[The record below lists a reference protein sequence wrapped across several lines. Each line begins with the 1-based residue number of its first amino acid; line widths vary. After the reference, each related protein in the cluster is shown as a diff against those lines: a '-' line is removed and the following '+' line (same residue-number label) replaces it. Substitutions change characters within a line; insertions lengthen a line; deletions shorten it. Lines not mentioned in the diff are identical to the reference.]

1 MLTLMQ
7 YVERLAEKR
16 GEKLGEEH
24 GETIAES
31 HMQQLLQNLI
41 ADNRYE
47 DLIRISKDT
56 PLYNFFI
63 KKYRTGLSD
72 V

>member
-16 GEKLGEEH
+16 GEKLGEDH

-47 DLIRISKDT
+47 DLVRISKDSE
-56 PLYNFFI
+56 YF
-63 KKYRTGLSD
+63 KKMYQEYGIVKD
-72 V
+72 E

>member
-7 YVERLAEKR
+7 YLERLAEKR

-47 DLIRISKDT
+47 DLVRISKDSKY
-56 PLYNFFI
+56 L
-63 KKYRTGLSD
+63 KKMYQEYGIVKD
-72 V
+72 E

>member
-16 GEKLGEEH
+16 GEKLEEEH

-47 DLIRISKDT
+47 DLVRISKDSEY
-56 PLYNFFI
+56 L
-63 KKYRTGLSD
+63 KKCTKNM

>member
-7 YVERLAEKR
+7 YAERLAEKR

-47 DLIRISKDT
+47 DLVRISKDSEY
-56 PLYNFFI
+56 L
-63 KKYRTGLSD
+63 KKMYQEYGIVKD
-72 V
+72 E

>member
-24 GETIAES
+24 EETIAES

-47 DLIRISKDT
+47 DLIRISKDSEY
-56 PLYNFFI
+56 L
-63 KKYRTGLSD
+63 KKMYQEYGIVKD
-72 V
+72 E